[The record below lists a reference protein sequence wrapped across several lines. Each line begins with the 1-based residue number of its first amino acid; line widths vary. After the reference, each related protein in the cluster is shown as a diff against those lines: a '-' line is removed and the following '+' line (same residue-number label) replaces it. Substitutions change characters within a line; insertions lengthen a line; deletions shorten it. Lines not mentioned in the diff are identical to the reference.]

1 MVKDTKG
8 KTPIKKYVK
17 KEKKISIVLDQPLH
31 QYTEQ
36 EEHDSP
42 TLIEMLTL
50 PTSSLPSASDSQ
62 SLSVLFPKQTRK
74 GKEKDIEQMKEGKLI
89 LVNDPETMKVK
100 TLTGDVKQNWVQFMK
115 IVKSWSHTKNIDT
128 KNIYDFS
135 RYYYKILTNS
145 DRKQE
150 TLDTMMEL
158 FRRNMADKE
167 TLKDIIPIQV
177 VPYEEQETANP
188 ESSEPKIE
196 DIMDEDETQ
205 TVEQPPPPAVY
216 SSNVLSPLQ
225 LKHIEE
231 VVKIMQKEPKLKAD
245 IKRTI
250 TEELTKGYIKHDE
263 FKKYNEEIEKLNITQ
278 DTPQTIRGKRTI
290 KKPRAKKSKQV
301 DIPIVPMEM
310 DTLSKIPKG
319 KSVKDNQ
326 KKKPKIV
333 TL

>member
-1 MVKDTKG
+1 
-8 KTPIKKYVK
+8 
-17 KEKKISIVLDQPLH
+17 
-31 QYTEQ
+31 
-36 EEHDSP
+36 
-42 TLIEMLTL
+42 
-50 PTSSLPSASDSQ
+50 
-62 SLSVLFPKQTRK
+62 
-74 GKEKDIEQMKEGKLI
+74 MKEGKLI
-89 LVNDPETMKVK
+89 VVSDPETMKIK
-100 TLTGDVKQNWVQFMK
+100 TLKGEVRKNWVEFMK
-115 IVKSWSHTKNIDT
+115 IVKSWSHPKNIDP

-135 RYYYKILTNS
+135 QYYYKILTNAN
-145 DRKQE
+145 RKQE
-150 TLDTMMEL
+150 TLDAMMEL

-205 TVEQPPPPAVY
+205 TVQQPPPPAVY
-216 SSNVLSPLQ
+216 SSNVLSPVQ

-250 TEELTKGYIKHDE
+250 TEELTKGYIKPDE
-263 FKKYNEEIEKLNITQ
+263 FQRYNEELEKLNITQ
-278 DTPQTIRGKRTI
+278 DTPQTIREKRT

-301 DIPIVPMEM
+301 DTPIVQMDM
-310 DTLSKIPKG
+310 DTLSKLPKG
-319 KSVKDNQ
+319 KSKKDNQ